1 LAIPAGTRL
10 GAYEI
15 ESVLGT
21 GGMGEVY
28 RARDTRLGRT
38 VALKVIL
45 EPFASDPER
54 VARFEREAKVLASLN
69 HPHIAALYGME
80 QAGARHFLVMELVEG
95 ETLADRLR
103 RGALPIED
111 TIAIARQ
118 IAEALEAAHE
128 KSIVHRDLKPANVK
142 IAPDDTVKVLDFG
155 LAKAIETDS
164 TAASV
169 ANSPTLSM
177 MASQKGVILGTAA
190 YMSPEQA
197 KGLPADHRSD
207 IFAFGVVL
215 YEMATGRQPFHGE
228 TAPDI
233 LASVLAREPDL
244 AKLPGDVNPRFVDLV
259 RRCLEKPPKR
269 RWQAIGDVRAELE
282 AIALAPRCAP
292 AAARAG
298 PLWRR
303 ALPAVMAAIIFGAI
317 GAAAAWHFK
326 PPPSV
331 HVARF
336 SFAFPA
342 DQQVGAA
349 GVPLAVAPDGSQFAY
364 VADQRINVR
373 RISDDAVSPVRG
385 SEATRGLASPAF
397 SPDSRSIVF
406 YSIEDERLKR
416 IAAGGGV
423 AVPLCRARNV
433 SGISWGAG
441 GVLFAQSDDED
452 AKRGIFECSPGGG
465 EEQQKISIGK
475 NESANHP
482 QILPDGKTVL
492 FSVATGLV
500 ADRWA
505 NAKVVAQSID
515 GGPRTILVDG
525 SEPQYLPSG
534 YLVYLVK
541 GTVYA
546 ARFNPRTLEVGAERV
561 PVLEDVWHLGRN
573 GGARF
578 AVSDSGLMIYMA
590 ARAAGG
596 RLPVA
601 LAIVDRQGAVT
612 PINVPAGRFSTPR
625 ASPDGSRV
633 AFGSDDGKD
642 AFVAVYDLSGT
653 SVVRHV
659 TYSGRS
665 RFPVWAPDSK
675 RIAFQSNRESDE
687 GIWVQASDGTGPA
700 VRLTKPRPGE
710 SHVPQSWSSDGA
722 TLLFEV
728 ATDAGISL
736 STLSLKDGTIARFD
750 SVVSELPTG
759 AVFSPNGKWIA
770 YTATLQRETHF
781 WVQPFPATTA
791 KYQLNETAQQLAH
804 HPTWSRDGTWLNYL
818 EADDRFESVPVTTQA
833 GFGFGNPIEL
843 KRPFRGPRVL
853 GRRGYDMLPDGRL
866 VAMMASG
873 EEPSAPLAPP
883 VIEVVLNWLEE
894 LKARVPH

>member
-1 LAIPAGTRL
+1 LTIPAGTRL

-15 ESVLGT
+15 ESVLGA

-69 HPHIAALYGME
+69 HPRIAALYGME
-80 QAGARHFLVMELVEG
+80 QDGARHFLVMELVEG
-95 ETLADRLR
+95 ETLAERLG
-103 RGALPIED
+103 RGALSLEA

-155 LAKAIETDS
+155 LAKAVETQS
-164 TAASV
+164 TSASV

-177 MASQKGVILGTAA
+177 MASQQGVILGTAA

-233 LASVLAREPDL
+233 LASVLARDPDL
-244 AKLPGDVNPRFVDLV
+244 AKLPADVNPRFVELL

-269 RWQAIGDVRAELE
+269 RWQAIGDVLAELE
-282 AIALAPRCAP
+282 AIAIAPRCAP

-298 PLWRR
+298 PLWWYAVP
-303 ALPAVMAAIIFGAI
+303 ALIAAIVFGAI
-317 GAAAAWHFK
+317 GAAAAWYFK
-326 PPPSV
+326 TPPPV

-336 SFAFPA
+336 SFVFPA
-342 DQQVGAA
+342 EQQNRRG
-349 GVPLAVAPDGSQFAY
+349 GVPIAVAPDGSQFAY
-364 VADQRINVR
+364 IAGMRINVR
-373 RISDDAVSPVRG
+373 RISDDAASAVRG
-385 SEATRGLASPAF
+385 SEATRALNSPAF

-416 IAAGGGV
+416 IAAAGGV
-423 AVPLCRARNV
+423 AVPLCHTHNL

-441 GVLFAQSDDED
+441 GILYAQSGDDA
-452 AKRGIFECSPGGG
+452 AKRGIFQCSPEGG
-465 EEQQKISIGK
+465 EEQQKIATSK
-475 NESANHP
+475 DESPSHP
-482 QILPDGKTVL
+482 QMLPDGKTVL
-492 FSVATGLV
+492 FSVATGV
-500 ADRWA
+500 AADRWD
-505 NAKVVAQSID
+505 NAKVVAQSIG
-515 GGPRTILVDG
+515 GGPRRTLVDG
-525 SEPQYLPSG
+525 SEGQYLSSG

-546 ARFNPRTLEVGAERV
+546 ARFNPRTLEVGPEHV
-561 PVLEDVWHLGRN
+561 PVLEDVRRVGFFGR
-573 GGARF
+573 AQF
-578 AVSDSGLMIYMA
+578 AASDGGLMIYMA
-590 ARAAGG
+590 ARAAVG
-596 RLPVA
+596 RPPVA
-601 LAIVDRQGAVT
+601 LGVVDPQGVVT
-612 PINVPAGRFSTPR
+612 PINIPAGPYLAPR
-625 ASPDGSRV
+625 VSPDGTHV
-633 AFGSDDGKD
+633 AFGSDDGKN
-642 AFVAVYDLSGT
+642 AFVAVYDLAGT
-653 SVVRHV
+653 SVMQHI
-659 TYSGRS
+659 TSTGRD
-665 RFPVWAPDSK
+665 RFPIWAPDSK
-675 RIAFQSNRESDE
+675 RIAFQSDREGDE
-687 GIWVQASDGTGPA
+687 GIFVQASDGTGPA
-700 VRLTKPRPGE
+700 ERLTKAGPGE
-710 SHVPQSWSSDGA
+710 SHMPQSWSSDGA

-728 ATDAGISL
+728 VTDAGFSL
-736 STLSLKDGTIARFD
+736 STLSLKERTIARFD
-750 SVVSELPTG
+750 SVVSELQTG

-770 YTATLQRETHF
+770 YTATAQRRTHF
-781 WVQPFPATTA
+781 FVQPFPATTA
-791 KYQLNETAQQLAH
+791 KYQLNETATQLAH
-804 HPTWSRDGTWLNYL
+804 HPTWSRDGTRLNFL
-818 EADDRFESVPVTTQA
+818 EGPDRFETMPVATQA

-843 KRPFRGPRVL
+843 KRPFEGPAVV

-866 VAMMASG
+866 VAMMSSG
-873 EEPSAPLAPP
+873 EEPPAPPAAP

-894 LKARVPH
+894 LKARVPR